1 MDSMSGGPERDAG
14 AAPGG
19 EAGLPFVDLVE
30 VGIDYPV
37 FSARGRSLKGALAK
51 TVGGRIGVGS
61 DDVVLVRALDGVSL
75 SLRAGDRIAVL
86 GRNGSGKSTLL
97 KVISG
102 IFEPQRGNVRIRG
115 RVSTLLELTMGMDFE
130 ATGYENILTRSV
142 FLGATFAEAKARIPE
157 IEAFSELGDYLNFP
171 MRTYSTGMVARLAF
185 AISTVMRPEIL
196 VIDELM
202 STADGAFAAK
212 SRDRILE
219 LVAHARI
226 LAFATHDLAAA
237 KDVCASGIVLDHGRL
252 RFNGPIDE
260 AIAAYL
266 AILGEQGRG

>member
-1 MDSMSGGPERDAG
+1 MGDGMDAKPAGGTDE
-14 AAPGG
+14 
-19 EAGLPFVDLVE
+19 GLPFVDLTD
-30 VGIDYPV
+30 VGVDYPV
-37 FSARGRSLKGALAK
+37 FSARGRSLKGAIAK
-51 TVGGRIGVGS
+51 SVGGRIGIGS
-61 DDVVLVRALDGVSL
+61 DDVVMVTALDQVSL
-75 SLRAGDRIAVL
+75 SLRPGDRVAVL

-102 IFEPQRGNVRIRG
+102 IFEPLRGSARIRG
-115 RVSTLLELTMGMDFE
+115 QVSTLLELTLGMDFE

-142 FLGATFAEAKARIPE
+142 FLGATFAEAKARVAE

-212 SRDRILE
+212 SKDRILE
-219 LVAHARI
+219 LVEHSRI

-237 KDVCASGIVLDHGRL
+237 RDVCTSGIVLDRGRL
-252 RFNGPIDE
+252 RFNGAIDE

-266 AILGEQGRG
+266 AALQE